1 MKKNRLHKIF
11 RAGSVSLSV
20 LILLVCGLAGCV
32 KLERPTLDR
41 KYFTLDVSRTDKDKK
56 SVHTSKNLI
65 VRRVK
70 ISPRYEDRDLVY
82 KIAESGFEADYY
94 NSFFVPP
101 AAMITQ
107 ELRVWMGG
115 SGLFANVLGPD
126 SMGTGEL
133 LLEGLVNSIY
143 GDYSTAEYKAVLK
156 MQFILLDNGSP
167 DLPIVY
173 SKNFS
178 REIPVESTGPE
189 ALVKAMNKGLKDVFI
204 ELEKDLTGVV
214 YEKSS
219 DSGQDYSQ
227 EK

>member
-1 MKKNRLHKIF
+1 MKSSSEKICLIS
-11 RAGSVSLSV
+11 RTGLVL
-20 LILLVCGLAGCV
+20 LILLACSLSGCV

-41 KYFTLDVSRTDKDKK
+41 KYFTLDAVRPGKEKNSIH
-56 SVHTSKNLI
+56 SNKNLI

-82 KIAESGFEADYY
+82 KVGESGFEADYY

-107 ELRVWMGG
+107 ELRVWMGD
-115 SGLFANVLGPD
+115 SGVFANVLGPD

-143 GDYSTAEYKAVLK
+143 GDYSTAQHKAVLK
-156 MQFILLDNGSP
+156 MQFILLNNGNP
-167 DLPIVY
+167 DLPILY
-173 SKNFS
+173 SRNFS
-178 REIPVESTGPE
+178 HEIPVETTGPE
-189 ALVKAMNKGLKDVFI
+189 ALVQAMNKGLNDIFI
-204 ELEKDLTGVV
+204 ELEKDLADVV
-214 YEKSS
+214 HVNHF
-219 DSGQDYSQ
+219 DSGDYSQ